1 MTSSSAAVGSET
13 ILLISTDIETRIL
26 IRKALSDRGYLV
38 VQAPNEQ
45 DAAYICKLLD
55 GKIDLIIADA
65 VAPRVGSRSDRG
77 LLVPPILV
85 LVDSAAV
92 SGDTREM
99 ATGPKYLARPL
110 TEEKIAVEVRAML
123 DSQE

>member
-1 MTSSSAAVGSET
+1 MTSSNAAVGSET

-65 VAPRVGSRSDRG
+65 VAPRVGSRSDWG